1 MWEYLIEKPTNA
13 WAIHTK
19 DFRDRLN
26 ALGEQG
32 WELVNV
38 DALGNLYF
46 KRPKKNPVVA

>member
-1 MWEYLIEKPTNA
+1 MWEYLIEWPANA
-13 WAIHTK
+13 WAVRTT
-19 DFRDRLN
+19 DFRLRLQ

-32 WELVNV
+32 WELVAV